1 MLVRAKHNQV
11 ALKDLKTIVHYLNWT
26 NINDNLALKSKD
38 LKKNLHLLIVQT
50 NNEQLKQYLGISN
63 KKITNTITTRNKDIV
78 IEENN
83 KMFVAQPKTVEEKPN
98 NIKVYEPKERQA
110 IKDNVIWVDDI
121 EINTSSLMQE
131 IKQEQTRPIK
141 IAKESTKVQAKEV
154 TNNQQDTEVNILSDI
169 LNEVKTEEP
178 PKKKRGRP
186 PKKQESTTPTY
197 G

>member
-63 KKITNTITTRNKDIV
+63 KKVTNTITTRNKDIV

-98 NIKVYEPKERQA
+98 NIKVYELKEGQTKIDNTS

-131 IKQEQTRPIK
+131 VKQEQTRPIK
-141 IAKESTKVQAKEV
+141 VAKEPAKVQAKEV
-154 TNNQQDTEVNILSDI
+154 INNQQDTEVNILSDI
-169 LNEVKTEEP
+169 LNEVKTEDP
-178 PKKKRGRP
+178 PKKRRGRP
-186 PKKQESTTPTY
+186 PKKSN
-197 G
+197 